1 MMDKQKE
8 ILAAAL
14 KLFVEYG
21 FHGTP
26 TSMIAKE
33 AGVANGTLFHY
44 YKTKDELVLA
54 VYVDIKQRMTL
65 ALQKSVNKDD
75 QLEVI
80 LKNMLF
86 ESLYWALDHQTEFR
100 FIQQFHSS
108 PFLSMVSSE
117 ALAQQT
123 QFYVSLIQRG
133 IDAKIIKPLS
143 VDLICILINS
153 YVFGVFQYL
162 TSWDLSTDVQSKT
175 IQDSY
180 NMLWDMIT

>member
-1 MMDKQKE
+1 MVDKQKE

-14 KLFVEYG
+14 RLFVEYG

-44 YKTKDELVLA
+44 YKTKDELVVA

-65 ALQKSVNKDD
+65 ALEKSVNKED

-80 LKNMLF
+80 LKALLF
-86 ESLYWALDHQTEFR
+86 GSLYWALDHPTAFR

-108 PFLSMVSSE
+108 PFLSMLSSE
-117 ALAQQT
+117 ILAQQT

-153 YVFGVFQYL
+153 YVFGIFQYL
-162 TSWDLSTDVQSKT
+162 RRQDFSAEVRKQT
-175 IQDSY
+175 IEDAY